1 MADILYVYKTSI
13 YANLTNKC
21 PCRCTFCIR
30 NTSDSVGNADTL
42 WHKTDPS
49 IEEIKKAV
57 DDFDFTGFDE
67 LVFCGYGEPTER
79 LDDLLAVA
87 ARVKTA
93 HPDLPVR
100 LNTNGLSDLIAG
112 RPTAARF
119 KGLVD
124 VVSVSLNAATA
135 EEYAALCHP
144 KFGLSAYPAILAFT
158 REIRAYVPTVMM
170 TVVATADF
178 TDAKRAACE
187 AVCAAIGVP
196 LRVRAY
202 LGK

>member
-1 MADILYVYKTSI
+1 MTIVYEVKNGLYV
-13 YANLTNKC
+13 NLTNRW
-21 PCRCTFCIR
+21 PCACEFCIR
-30 NTSDSVGNADTL
+30 KNGKGAYGSDPL
-42 WHKTDPS
+42 WLEREPTVD
-49 IEEIKKAV
+49 ETVAAV
-57 DDFDFTGFDE
+57 ESAAVERHDE